1 MRFGAYIKDKMG
13 WILLNG
19 MGMLLL
25 FAFLLAMGNSLSAIA
40 LIFLAWGVILA
51 GGLIVQFQSRKKYFD
66 RMESMIEEMD
76 QPLLFAELM
85 EPSWRL
91 EDRLYR
97 ELLGRSNKAFLEEIR
112 RKEDEQR
119 EYKEFIESWVHE
131 AKNPI
136 TAMELLCENMEHE
149 REQPQIRRM
158 RLELSKVEG
167 QVDKVLYYAR
177 MEQVWKDYLIA
188 RTDLRKLVLR
198 AVQKNRLAFQDR
210 KMQVKIE
217 MESCFVSTDEK
228 WAWFILD
235 QIFSNCIKYSRDENG
250 CVRIFSETGKNKVK
264 LCVEDNGIGIRPEEL
279 GRVFEKGFCG
289 TNGRSGRYS
298 TGIGLYLTKKLC
310 DRLGMGI
317 RIESEYG
324 QYTQVWLQFPE
335 SDFQKIGWEKTF
347 QN

>member
-85 EPSWRL
+85 ESSWRL

-97 ELLGRSNKAFLEEIR
+97 ELLRRSNKAVLEEIR

-198 AVQKNRLAFQDR
+198 AVQKNPA
-210 KMQVKIE
+210 
-217 MESCFVSTDEK
+217 
-228 WAWFILD
+228 
-235 QIFSNCIKYSRDENG
+235 CISGQEDAGEN
-250 CVRIFSETGKNKVK
+250 R
-264 LCVEDNGIGIRPEEL
+264 NGI
-279 GRVFEKGFCG
+279 VFCLDG
-289 TNGRSGRYS
+289 
-298 TGIGLYLTKKLC
+298 
-310 DRLGMGI
+310 
-317 RIESEYG
+317 
-324 QYTQVWLQFPE
+324 
-335 SDFQKIGWEKTF
+335 
-347 QN
+347 

>member
-51 GGLIVQFQSRKKYFD
+51 CGLIVQFQSRKKYFD
-66 RMESMIEEMD
+66 RMESMMEEMD

-85 EPSWRL
+85 ESSWRL
-91 EDRLYR
+91 EDQLYR
-97 ELLGRSNKAFLEEIR
+97 ELLRRSNKAVLEEIR

-131 AKNPI
+131 VKNPI
-136 TAMELLCENMEHE
+136 TAMELLCENIEHE

-228 WAWFILD
+228 WALFILD

-264 LCVEDNGIGIRPEEL
+264 LCVEDNGIGIRSEEL

-324 QYTQVWLQFPE
+324 QYTRVWLQFPE
-335 SDFQKIGWEKTF
+335 SDFQKIGREKTF

>member
-76 QPLLFAELM
+76 QPFLFAELM

-91 EDRLYR
+91 EDRQYR
-97 ELLGRSNKAFLEEIR
+97 ELLQRSNKAVLEEIR

-136 TAMELLCENMEHE
+136 TAMELLCENMERE

-210 KMQVKIE
+210 KMKVKIE
-217 MESCFVSTDEK
+217 MEPCFVSTDEK
-228 WAWFILD
+228 WGLFILD

-317 RIESEYG
+317 HIESEYG

>member
-51 GGLIVQFQSRKKYFD
+51 CGLIVQFQSRKKYFD

-91 EDRLYR
+91 EDRVYR
-97 ELLGRSNKAFLEEIR
+97 ELLRRSNKAVLEEIR

-136 TAMELLCENMEHE
+136 TA
-149 REQPQIRRM
+149 
-158 RLELSKVEG
+158 
-167 QVDKVLYYAR
+167 

-228 WAWFILD
+228 WALFILD

-264 LCVEDNGIGIRPEEL
+264 LSVEDNGIGIRPEEL

-324 QYTQVWLQFPE
+324 KYTRVWLQFPE

>member
-1 MRFGAYIKDKMG
+1 
-13 WILLNG
+13 
-19 MGMLLL
+19 ML
-25 FAFLLAMGNSLSAIA
+25 
-40 LIFLAWGVILA
+40 
-51 GGLIVQFQSRKKYFD
+51 Q
-66 RMESMIEEMD
+66 
-76 QPLLFAELM
+76 
-85 EPSWRL
+85 
-91 EDRLYR
+91 
-97 ELLGRSNKAFLEEIR
+97 RSNKAVLEEIR

-136 TAMELLCENMEHE
+136 TAMELLCENMERE

-217 MESCFVSTDEK
+217 MEPCFVSTDEK
-228 WAWFILD
+228 WGLFILD

-317 RIESEYG
+317 HIESEYG

>member
-1 MRFGAYIKDKMG
+1 
-13 WILLNG
+13 
-19 MGMLLL
+19 
-25 FAFLLAMGNSLSAIA
+25 
-40 LIFLAWGVILA
+40 
-51 GGLIVQFQSRKKYFD
+51 
-66 RMESMIEEMD
+66 MED
-76 QPLLFAELM
+76 Q
-85 EPSWRL
+85 
-91 EDRLYR
+91 LYR
-97 ELLGRSNKAFLEEIR
+97 ELLRRSNKAVLEEIR

-136 TAMELLCENMEHE
+136 TAMELLCENMENE

-188 RTDLRKLVLR
+188 RTDLRKLVLG

-228 WAWFILD
+228 WALFILD

-264 LCVEDNGIGIRPEEL
+264 LSVEDNGIGIRSEEL

-324 QYTQVWLQFPE
+324 QYTRVWLQFPE
-335 SDFQKIGWEKTF
+335 SDFQKIGREKTF